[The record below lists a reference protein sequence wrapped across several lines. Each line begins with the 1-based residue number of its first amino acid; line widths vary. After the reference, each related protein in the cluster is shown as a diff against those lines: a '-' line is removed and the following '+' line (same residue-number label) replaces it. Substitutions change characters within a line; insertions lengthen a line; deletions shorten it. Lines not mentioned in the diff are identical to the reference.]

1 MELLR
6 LLFLLSISA
15 TYVYCALIPSKSII
29 MSTHSMNLYVF
40 PELENWVQNGISRN
54 STFITINS
62 TFLKN
67 TKGISFIHRENRQIV
82 VFSDADYNHISAI
95 NASGSDRNATVFHIG
110 TSSGVGQVAV
120 DWVSGNCYWVD
131 TVYGWIVMQ
140 AIPKDLRDFSSA
152 NPNFK
157 TVVDTYLD
165 MPTGIAVYPELGY
178 LFWTD
183 TGKIPKIER
192 SSLNGANRKLLTWQ
206 GVIRPTS
213 LCIDYQTNLLYW
225 TDYARGT
232 VEYTDIHGSGRK
244 ILISNVVSRFYGID
258 IFQDKLFVS
267 YLLNDTLK
275 GFVTFLDKADGR
287 PTDQAIIFETPVFSM
302 TVFDERRQP
311 VDPSQRCDTLTCQQ
325 ICIEIPNSTGADC
338 ACEDGFTLELDGETC
353 TVETQVLQNKIVY
366 TDTNKICFVSIN
378 AITSY
383 QKLSPEVGCTVVNST
398 NNITRFT
405 IDTHNKT
412 FYFTDG
418 HRIYYQRAFSINGS
432 RDVYRTDREIIDLAY
447 DWIKGDLYWFEWD
460 AQGGVCYKKSGPD
473 FEKQEITRTST
484 KPITITFNP
493 YTQKLFWM
501 AKNTN
506 DSIVKLYTTSSDGKT
521 VSISS
526 PIIKSPTDL
535 EYDTWTDRLFWTD
548 NGFIGQIKPDGT
560 KERKIDL
567 DKARKYQCITV
578 FKNYTII
585 GYSLTN
591 GQQTASAFAVVQ
603 EEGESWRQIEF
614 PLPNMAWTNDVKVY
628 AEQLNKIEPCEMNN
642 GGCEQICLPGENT
655 ACSCYVGYTLNEDRK
670 TCQTVVMDKYFI
682 LVLDS
687 IHHKAYQ
694 INMSDGNINTLTL
707 VTGSMPSSI
716 DYDPINKRIVW
727 IDTDEKKIQ
736 HFKLKDK
743 AARAERKDDITKY
756 SHVAVDVITGNFYV
770 TMNNKIAVINPD
782 FEVVT
787 SITTASTPEK
797 LKLFPKLRQMVW
809 IEGSIIRKA
818 KMDGKESNIFVEPQG
833 MSTPSDIAFDYEDEA
848 LYWSERSLGKIGR
861 ITLMQAQRTTIFER
875 TGEYPNN
882 IYVAGQYLYYTS
894 DINTRAVYRRSKMPG
909 GTGYTLFFESPLVGG
924 LTSLFVYMDPN
935 PCESNNGGCEQI
947 CLPVESKS
955 CSCYVGY
962 KLNEDGMTCSKV
974 LNLYLIIGSAAGGGL
989 LLSII
994 IIIIVAVH
1002 YRRKRPLPL
1011 PSLRVDTDGMDNG
1024 SCYDELSETPR
1035 EYETLPQRNLNESRF
1050 GHEISTEARDQQPPY
1065 LDMAGV
1071 QRENPYKSKIV
1082 RDERPS
1088 RTVSGD
1094 YLTTL
1099 ATGPNREGLHDRRV
1113 SHLEEDDN
1121 GYLRSSNDLHQ
1132 RYESSGR
1139 FDESVRYQPW
1149 DMMQQQARGNSYLP
1163 ATNSQQN
1170 PHNERTSR
1178 FQTQYRY

>member
-6 LLFLLSISA
+6 LLSLLSISA
-15 TYVYCALIPSKSII
+15 TYVYCTLIPNRSLI
-29 MSTHSMNLYVF
+29 MSSHSTNLYVF
-40 PELENWVQNGISRN
+40 SGLDEWVNRRISGN
-54 STFITINS
+54 IPITTINS
-62 TFLKN
+62 TFLNN
-67 TKGISFIHRENRQIV
+67 TRGVSFIHRENRQIV
-82 VFSDADYNHISAI
+82 VFSDADHNYISAI
-95 NASGSDRNATVFHIG
+95 NASASDQKAAVFHIG

-140 AIPKDLRDFSSA
+140 AIPKDLRDFSSV

-165 MPTGIAVYPELGY
+165 LPTGIAVYPELGY

-206 GVIRPTS
+206 GLIRPTS
-213 LCIDYQTNLLYW
+213 LCIDYQKNLLYW

-244 ILISNVVSRFYGID
+244 ILISNVGSRFYGID
-258 IFQDKLFVS
+258 IFQGKLVVSDLPYGPVNGSIKLF
-267 YLLNDTLK
+267 DMADGKQMDPTITLK
-275 GFVTFLDKADGR
+275 A
-287 PTDQAIIFETPVFSM
+287 PVFSM
-302 TVFDERRQP
+302 TVFDETRQP
-311 VDPSQRCDTLTCQQ
+311 VDTSQRCDTLTCQQ
-325 ICIEIPNSTGADC
+325 ICIERPNSTGADC
-338 ACEDGFTLELDGETC
+338 ACEDGFTLELDGKTC
-353 TVETQVLQNKIVY
+353 TVEAQVLQNKIVY

-383 QKLSPEVGCTVVNST
+383 RDLTPKVDCSIVNST

-418 HRIYYQRAFSINGS
+418 HWIYYQRAFSINGS
-432 RDVYRTDREIIDLAY
+432 REVYWTNREIIDLAY

-473 FEKQEITRTST
+473 FEKQEITKTST

-506 DSIVKLYTTSSDGKT
+506 DSNVKLYTTTSDGKT

-548 NGFIGQIKPDGT
+548 DGFIGQMKSNGT
-560 KERKIDL
+560 NERKIDL
-567 DKARKYQCITV
+567 STNRKYQCLTV
-578 FKNYTII
+578 FKNYTIV

-591 GQQTASAFAVVQ
+591 GQTGSAFTVVQ
-603 EEGESWRQIEF
+603 EEEETVRQIYF
-614 PLPNMAWTNDVKVY
+614 PLPNMMRTNDVKVY
-628 AEQLNKIEPCEMNN
+628 AEQLHEIEPCEMNN
-642 GGCEQICLPGENT
+642 GGCKQICLPGENT
-655 ACSCYVGYTLNEDRK
+655 SCGCYVGYTLNEDGK
-670 TCQTVVMDKYFI
+670 TCQTVFMENDFI

-687 IHHKAYQ
+687 IDHNAYQ
-694 INMSDGNINTLTL
+694 ISIADGNINTLTL
-707 VTGSMPSSI
+707 VTGSMLSSI
-716 DYDPINKRIVW
+716 DFDPINKRIVW
-727 IDTDEKKIQ
+727 IDTDEKKLQ
-736 HFKLKDK
+736 HFNLRDNVL
-743 AARAERKDDITKY
+743 RAEKKDDITKY
-756 SHVAVDVITGNFYV
+756 SHVAVDVSTGNFYV

-787 SITTASTPEK
+787 SITTTSTPEK

-848 LYWSERSLGKIGR
+848 LYWSERSIGKIGR
-861 ITLMQAQRTTIFER
+861 ITLMQAQTTTIFER

-894 DINTRAVYRRSKMPG
+894 DINTRAVYRRNKMLG
-909 GTGYTLFFESPLVGG
+909 GTDYTVFFESPLVGG
-924 LTSLFVYMDPN
+924 LTSLFVYMDPS
-935 PCESNNGGCEQI
+935 PCQPNNGGCEQI

-955 CSCYVGY
+955 CSCYDGY

-974 LNLYLIIGSAAGGGL
+974 LNLYLIIGLAAGGGL
-989 LLSII
+989 LLLII
-994 IIIIVAVH
+994 IIIIVVVH

-1011 PSLRVDTDGMDNG
+1011 PPTRVETQKIDEMDDV
-1024 SCYDELSETPR
+1024 SCYAELSEIQG
-1035 EYETLPQRNLNESRF
+1035 EYEKLPQKTLNESGSGYERCAETC
-1050 GHEISTEARDQQPPY
+1050 GQQPTY

-1082 RDERPS
+1082 CDERPS

-1094 YLTTL
+1094 YLTPSV
-1099 ATGPNREGLHDRRV
+1099 TGPIREGLDDRRV
-1113 SHLEEDDN
+1113 SHIEEDDN
-1121 GYLRSSNDLHQ
+1121 GYLRSSNDLLQ
-1132 RYESSGR
+1132 RYETSGS
-1139 FDESVRYQPW
+1139 FDGSIRYQPW

-1163 ATNSQQN
+1163 DTNSQQN
-1170 PHNERTSR
+1170 RH
-1178 FQTQYRY
+1178 